1 MVQQFKKLI
10 AKVDNASSR
19 WEEIAQLHDLA
30 KLTKEI
36 SELRAQISEFQV
48 KISEWVSLFSLDRA
62 LQLTTYQIH

>member
-1 MVQQFKKLI
+1 MKTHRADEMVQQFKKLI

-36 SELRAQISEFQV
+36 SDLRAQISEFQV
-48 KISEWVSLFSLDRA
+48 KISE
-62 LQLTTYQIH
+62 